1 MVEKLPHPTS
11 QADPARARADFI
23 TVKQTRCADPA
34 WHFKI
39 GVHKSSKLGPEGA
52 DQPTPDAPTQS
63 LGLFH
68 RDAPPSD
75 VEVMGVLMP
84 WEIDPQYWLEEALKL
99 ESKDIV
105 SSKSVMM
112 RGGLFGDVV
121 ATWHEGGADY
131 AGRFVASKWGPR
143 IYFLNM
149 RASLGDYPKVAD
161 DFFISV
167 MTFQALDET
176 FGHLAE
182 KVYTV
187 ESKVPLTWKVAVPA
201 SWLVQPAPEAQKVS
215 SFQAAQIPIQ
225 EQDDDE
231 KLLGKLSFAV
241 VARSAVRVP
250 RAAATAFLEVLKEN
264 EFELEDKDFEEEASR
279 PPFHKSWVLVCGAT
293 RKGRA
298 SEVRCRVMLHERA
311 WVIAGVVG
319 SKREDDA
326 FAWMRN
332 QRVLDVVTSTLVIR
346 P

>member
-1 MVEKLPHPTS
+1 
-11 QADPARARADFI
+11 
-23 TVKQTRCADPA
+23 
-34 WHFKI
+34 
-39 GVHKSSKLGPEGA
+39 
-52 DQPTPDAPTQS
+52 
-63 LGLFH
+63 
-68 RDAPPSD
+68 
-75 VEVMGVLMP
+75 
-84 WEIDPQYWLEEALKL
+84 
-99 ESKDIV
+99 
-105 SSKSVMM
+105 
-112 RGGLFGDVV
+112 
-121 ATWHEGGADY
+121 
-131 AGRFVASKWGPR
+131 
-143 IYFLNM
+143 
-149 RASLGDYPKVAD
+149 
-161 DFFISV
+161 
-167 MTFQALDET
+167 
-176 FGHLAE
+176 
-182 KVYTV
+182 
-187 ESKVPLTWKVAVPA
+187 
-201 SWLVQPAPEAQKVS
+201 VQPAPEARNVS
-215 SFQAAQIPIQ
+215 SFQAAQMPIE
-225 EQDDDE
+225 EQDDPD